1 MSVQRAQ
8 LEISSTEFLDW
19 IIYLNEEINSFHRED
34 FYLAQIAAE
43 IRRSWVKS
51 PEKVGLKTFL
61 LKFGNKS
68 KPKKLS
74 IEEKTRRSK
83 RFWSRLVMGTK

>member
-43 IRRSWVKS
+43 IRRSWINNPKEVKLNS
-51 PEKVGLKTFL
+51 FL
-61 LKFGNKS
+61 MKFGKS

-83 RFWSRLVMGTK
+83 RFWSNLVGMNK